1 MKTALIFGATGSIG
15 SYIFKNLK
23 EFHVFGTTSK
33 LKNVSEN
40 IIDTDVT
47 NMQSLLK
54 LPNLDAIVWAQGT
67 NYNDNI
73 LTFDEEK
80 FTNIMNVNVLFIVK
94 TLNFLLTHSKIN
106 DGAKLVIIS
115 SIWEDVSRNN
125 KLSYSISK
133 SALSGLV
140 KNAAYDLSEKNI
152 TINNVLPGVIENEMT
167 KKTLSSK
174 EMNYIQTYTPFN
186 RMTKVED
193 VFEIVK
199 FLITGNTGITGQS
212 IKVDLGFTNIR
223 KYK

>member
-23 EFHVFGTTSK
+23 DFHIFGTTSK
-33 LKNVSEN
+33 IKNVSEN

-67 NYNDNI
+67 NFNDNI
-73 LTFDEEK
+73 FTFDEEK
-80 FTNIMNVNVLFIVK
+80 FTNMMNVNVLFIVK

-106 DGAKLVIIS
+106 EGAKLVIIS

-152 TINNVLPGVIENEMT
+152 TINNVLPGAIENEMT
-167 KKTLSSK
+167 KK
-174 EMNYIQTYTPFN
+174 N
-186 RMTKVED
+186 
-193 VFEIVK
+193 
-199 FLITGNTGITGQS
+199 S
-212 IKVDLGFTNIR
+212 I
-223 KYK
+223 